1 MENLIVMQREDL
13 DRLLKKAVRE
23 ALEMREPVKE
33 RMSIDDAVAYL
44 NENGLTISK
53 STLYKNTMKKT
64 IPFSRFGDR
73 RIVFSAKELDAWVD
87 AQLTGKQSMVTES
100 VRWSARKK
108 I

>member
-44 NENGLTISK
+44 NENGLKISK
-53 STLYKNTMKKT
+53 STLYKHTMTKT

-73 RIVFSAKELDAWVD
+73 RIVFSAKELDEWVGQRLERRPNRVND
-87 AQLTGKQSMVTES
+87 N
-100 VRWSARKK
+100 VRGGH
-108 I
+108 